1 MRIDHAFNLGG
12 LAHHRF
18 VERGAA
24 GGVEDHDVVAAKLA
38 GFDGAA
44 GDLWRGLSLDH
55 RQRVDL
61 RVTSKHGELF
71 HRRRTAHVK
80 RSHQHFA
87 ALPIGQA
94 LRKFGGGG
102 GFAGALQAHHHNGDR
117 RRGIQINRLA
127 VGAER
132 GNELVVHN
140 LHDHLA
146 RRHRLHHLHADGLLL
161 HAVGEG
167 ARDVECNVGFEQ
179 RAANLAKRSIDIGLT
194 ESAAACEAVEN
205 AAKFFRQVVEH
216 QSANTFAPEGAL
228 RCRAMASGLV
238 LDRAAKLE
246 FHVSSENGRY
256 LLRARARVKRTGLQ
270 PGACADRP
278 ICKYI

>member
-24 GGVEDHDVVAAKLA
+24 GGVEYHDVVAAKL
-38 GFDGAA
+38 GSFDGAA
-44 GDLWRGLSLDH
+44 GDLWRRLSLDH

-61 RVTSKHGELF
+61 RVTSKHSKLF
-71 HRRRTAHVK
+71 HRRRTAHVE

-117 RRGIQINRLA
+117 WRGMKINRLA

-132 GNELVVHN
+132 GHELVVHD

-167 ARDVECNVGFEQ
+167 ARDVERDVRFEQ
-179 RAANLAKRSIDIGLT
+179 RAANFAKRSVDIGLT
-194 ESAAACEAVEN
+194 KSAATGEAVEN

-216 QSANTFAPEGAL
+216 QSANTFTPEGAL

-238 LDRAAKLE
+238 SDRAAKLE
-246 FHVSSENGRY
+246 FHVSSENGRNLGLAY
-256 LLRARARVKRTGLQ
+256 IQVKMRL
-270 PGACADRP
+270 
-278 ICKYI
+278 I